1 MNADAGT
8 SLKTERKPLDYDA
21 GALAVLVISIGV
33 AVIVYGMGLIG
44 LNVYN
49 LPAWIFGPLGI
60 YTVAYSLIA
69 GRNSTY
75 YLVWGAIM
83 VAVAVV
89 SGFYDKVPVYLV
101 MGLLLIVLAIIG
113 IIAYWRSRK

>member
-1 MNADAGT
+1 MR
-8 SLKTERKPLDYDA
+8 TERKSLGYDA
-21 GALAVLVISIGV
+21 GALAVLVISMGV
-33 AVIVYGMGLIG
+33 AAIVYGMGLIG
-44 LNVYN
+44 LNVYS

-75 YLVWGAIM
+75 YMVWGAIM

-89 SGFYDKVPVYLV
+89 SGFYDKVSVYLV
-101 MGLLLIVLAIIG
+101 MGLLLIVLVIIG
-113 IIAYWRSRK
+113 MIAYWRSKK

>member
-8 SLKTERKPLDYDA
+8 SLKTERKSLGYDA
-21 GALAVLVISIGV
+21 GALAVLMISIG
-33 AVIVYGMGLIG
+33 AAAIVYGMNMIG

-60 YTVAYSLIA
+60 YTVAYSIIA
-69 GRNSTY
+69 GKDSSY
-75 YLVWGAIM
+75 YLIWGAIM

-89 SGFYDKVPVYLV
+89 SGFYDKVSVYLV
-101 MGLLLIVLAIIG
+101 MGILLIVLAIIG
-113 IIAYWRSRK
+113 IIAYWRSRQ